1 MPFWTRFIALFAA
14 LALAVA
20 AAGCGGDDGGDDA
33 SDIEVPANAIAVVG
47 DREITKAE
55 YDRLLASAEKTYEA
69 REQEFPAAG
78 TPEFA
83 QLRNAIVR
91 SLVEQAQFEIAAE
104 ELDVTVTDE
113 DVEKRLDELKEQF
126 FEGDEQ
132 KYKDELEAQGL
143 TEEQVK
149 SDLRTR
155 LLSEKVFEQVT
166 NQVEVTDEE
175 VQAYYEENETQFATP
190 ASRDI
195 RHIVV
200 KSKARADEL
209 RAQLE
214 GGANFAKLARQYS
227 TDEASKKDGGKFT
240 AQQGATVAPFD
251 EAAFDLETGELSQP
265 IKTQFGWH
273 LIEAVAD
280 VEEASTQEL
289 ATVEEQIRETLLEEK
304 KNTRINEW
312 IEELRNRFEDQTAY
326 APGFEPPPPAET
338 TTGEGDTGTPADTG
352 TETETG

>member
-1 MPFWTRFIALFAA
+1 MPFWTRIVALLAA
-14 LALAVA
+14 LALAMA
-20 AAGCGGDDGGDDA
+20 AVGCGGDGGDDGTEV
-33 SDIEVPANAIAVVG
+33 EVPADAIAVVG
-47 DREITKAE
+47 DKEITKAE

-104 ELDVTVTDE
+104 ELDVTVTDA
-113 DVEKRLDELKEQF
+113 DVDKRLDELKEQF
-126 FEGDEQ
+126 FQGDEQ

-155 LLSEKVFEQVT
+155 LLSEKVFEKVT
-166 NQVEVTDEE
+166 NEVEVTDED
-175 VQAYYEENETQFATP
+175 VQKYYEDNAAQFETP
-190 ASRDI
+190 ASREV
-195 RHIVV
+195 RHILV
-200 KSKARADEL
+200 KSKARADQL
-209 RAQLE
+209 HAQLE
-214 GGANFAKLARQYS
+214 GGADFAKLARQYS
-227 TDEASKKDGGKFT
+227 TDPASKKEGGKFT

-251 EAAFDLETGELSQP
+251 KVAFDLDTGELSEP
-265 IKTQFGWH
+265 VKTQFGWH
-273 LIEAVAD
+273 IIEAVGD
-280 VEEASTQEL
+280 IKEKSTQDL
-289 ATVEEQIRETLLEEK
+289 SAVEEQIRSTLLEEK

-312 IEELRNRFEDQTAY
+312 IEELRARFEDQTAY

-338 TTGEGDTGTPADTG
+338 TTGEGDTGGETG
-352 TETETG
+352 TTTTE